1 MPGEFVAERIE
12 PLLYLVERFRIHLHL
27 QNRASG
33 DSESELLLPK
43 FSSFAR
49 IEVMRSSFR
58 ILLVSVCLLPITAA
72 AQQPQ
77 KTVDC
82 YCTDSS
88 GERVELGVTVCL
100 FVDGRSF
107 RARCEMALNNPFWR
121 ETGEPCVMSLHSQS
135 DGEFASS

>member
-1 MPGEFVAERIE
+1 MSGEFVAERTE
-12 PLLYLVERFRIHLHL
+12 SLLYLVERFRIHLHL
-27 QNRASG
+27 RNRASG
-33 DSESELLLPK
+33 DWAFELPLPK
-43 FSSFAR
+43 FLSFAR
-49 IEVMRSSFR
+49 IEVMRSLLR
-58 ILLVSVCLLPITAA
+58 ILLVSVCLLPIAAA

-121 ETGEPCVMSLHSQS
+121 ETGEPCVMSLHGHSG
-135 DGEFASS
+135 GEFVSS